1 MKTGRIL
8 RYPLAIRDLVQSL
21 HNRYRSFRWTR
32 RGAFGLVLLLL
43 VLLILTGCQNYATG
57 WQPYQPLVESEVAAP
72 DTDGPSEDAPSRDF
86 AVWGE
91 TDAYALEAFIKRH
104 PELDVTYEKQN
115 PSTWQS
121 LWTAALAAGTGPDV
135 FVYAAEY
142 AGWSATLD
150 IFEDLS
156 SEAYSLN
163 TLRPLLSEAEW
174 VETLSF
180 DRSKR
185 VHLPIYTY
193 PAMLFYRAD
202 ILEQNGYPSEPE
214 DLAAYLENPTQWL
227 DMVREMKRR
236 DLIVMEWKESP
247 WNVGGMVRAPFSQNL
262 EWHMADPSFP
272 EVLQATATA
281 SHENLP
287 GYINIWDEVG
297 RSAIRSDKLIMFVIG
312 AWGVDLLPG
321 WIPEQAGKW
330 RATRLPMGLSV
341 EWGTRWMSM
350 NLTSKNKEIAW
361 DLMESTITSVRKNYT
376 TLRNMKYPYFGGQ
389 QVLDLSDQM
398 RMEME
403 PVLRT
408 PIDTQVSDLFWSQQY
423 LMYEGKMLAQDFIN
437 HFNDEIETTFEFEL
451 SMLRE
456 ARNGTGQTSF
466 PAE

>member
-1 MKTGRIL
+1 MKTGRFL
-8 RYPLAIRDLVQSL
+8 RCQLPFHGAIQYVHSK
-21 HNRYRSFRWTR
+21 YWTCR
-32 RGAFGLVLLLL
+32 CVRGVAFGFILLLL
-43 VLLILTGCQNYATG
+43 VSLLLTGCQNYATG
-57 WQPYQPLVESEVAAP
+57 WQPYQPLVEADMAAP
-72 DTDGPSEDAPSRDF
+72 DTELPTPETPSREF

-91 TDAYALEAFIKRH
+91 TDAYALEDFTKRH
-104 PELDVTYEKQN
+104 PELVVTYEKQD
-115 PSTWQS
+115 PSSWQT

-135 FVYAAEY
+135 FVYAAEQ

-156 SEAYSLN
+156 SEAYSLD

-202 ILEQNGYPSEPE
+202 ILEQNGYPSNPE
-214 DLAAYLENPTQWL
+214 ELTAYMENPTRWL
-227 DMVREMKRR
+227 DMVRELKRR

-247 WNVGGMVRAPFSQNL
+247 WSVGGMVRVPFDQNL
-262 EWHMADPSFP
+262 EWRMAEPSFP
-272 EVLQATATA
+272 KVLQATATA

-297 RSAIRSDKLIMFVIG
+297 KSFLRSDKLIMFAIG

-350 NLTSKNKEIAW
+350 NLTSKNKTAAW

-423 LMYEGKMLAQDFIN
+423 LMYDGKMLAQDFID
-437 HFNDEIETTFEFEL
+437 HFGVEIETTFEFEL

-456 ARNGTGQTSF
+456 VRNGTGQISV